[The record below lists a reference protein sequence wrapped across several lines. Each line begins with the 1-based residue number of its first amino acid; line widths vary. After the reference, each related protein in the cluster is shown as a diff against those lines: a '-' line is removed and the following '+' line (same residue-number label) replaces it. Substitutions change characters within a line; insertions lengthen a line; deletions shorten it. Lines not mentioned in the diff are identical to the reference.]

1 MYKDRRTYIDFNGT
15 ERTEDFYFN
24 LTEAEL
30 TEMELSV
37 NGGLNQLIEQIVATQ
52 DGAKIITIFKD
63 LICKAYGVKTLDGK
77 GFKKSQEI
85 LEDYTCTQAFSD
97 LYMELATNEEAATAF
112 VNGITPKIRSID
124 NAKESVG
131 KQKKEA

>member
-1 MYKDRRTYIDFNGT
+1 MYRDRRTYTDFNGT

-77 GFKKSQEI
+77 GFKKSKEI

-112 VNGITPKIRSID
+112 VNGITPKVRSLD
-124 NAKESVG
+124 NTKKSVG
-131 KQKKEA
+131 NEKKEA

>member
-1 MYKDRRTYIDFNGT
+1 MYKDRRTYTDFNGT

-77 GFKKSQEI
+77 GFKKSKEI

-97 LYMELATNEEAATAF
+97 FYMELATNEEAATAF

-124 NAKESVG
+124 NAKESAG

>member
-1 MYKDRRTYIDFNGT
+1 MYKDRRTYTDFNGT

-77 GFKKSQEI
+77 GFKKSKEI